1 MIALEWNERFQAADL
16 VNTGSGLARDDTLA
30 TAIIVSLFT
39 DARARPDDILPSGES
54 DRRGW
59 VGDTLSEDGDRIG
72 SRLWLLRRAK
82 QTEETRRRAIDYARE
97 ALAWIVKRGLAR
109 TIEVSAQWIGR
120 GLLALSI
127 AIVMPGSQTETY
139 SHIVSAGA

>member
-1 MIALEWNERFQAADL
+1 MIALEWNDKFQAADL
-16 VNTGSGLARDDTLA
+16 VTTGTGLAHDTTLA

-39 DARARPDDILPSGES
+39 DARARPDDVLPSGES

-59 VGDTLSEDGDRIG
+59 VGDVLGEDGDRIG

-127 AIVMPGSQTETY
+127 AVVMPGSQTETY
-139 SHIVSAGA
+139 SHIVSTGA

>member
-1 MIALEWNERFQAADL
+1 MIALEWNDKFLAADL
-16 VNTGSGLARDDTLA
+16 VNTGNGLARDDTLA

-39 DARARPDDILPSGES
+39 DARARPDDVLPSGES

-59 VGDTLSEDGDRIG
+59 VGDALAEDGDRIG

-109 TIEVSAQWIGR
+109 AIEVSAQWIAPGR
-120 GLLALSI
+120 LALAI
-127 AIVMPGSQTETY
+127 AVVMPGTQTQTY

>member
-1 MIALEWNERFQAADL
+1 MIALEWNDKFQAADL
-16 VNTGSGLARDDTLA
+16 VSTGNGLARDDTLA

-39 DARARPDDILPSGES
+39 DARARPDDGLPSGES

-59 VGDTLSEDGDRIG
+59 VGDTLAEDGDRIG

-82 QTEETRRRAIDYARE
+82 QTEETRRRAVDYARE
-97 ALAWIVKRGLAR
+97 ALAWIVRRGMAR
-109 TIEVSAQWIGR
+109 TIEVSAQWVAPGR
-120 GLLALSI
+120 LALAI
-127 AIVMPGSQTETY
+127 AVVMPGPQTETY